1 MTRLPHVDSARRC
14 FLDAKTFL
22 DAKSGCHWPARLA
35 LAAGLA
41 VLAPLGASAQTTD
54 QLVKGA
60 TDTSNVLNYG
70 MGYNLQRFSPLTQIN
85 KDNAKNLVPVWNYSL
100 ADDRSEESQPLVYQG
115 VIYVTS
121 NSATMAVD
129 VKTGKQ
135 IWKTKV
141 EYPAETPRIVC
152 CGIINRGAAI
162 HEGKLFRTTLDA
174 NVIALDAKTGKE
186 LWRQKAADIKEGYSM
201 TVAPLVADGV
211 VLTGISGAEFGTRG
225 FIDGWDPETGKHL
238 WRTYTVP
245 SPDEPGG
252 DTWKGDTWKLGGGS
266 TWITGSYDPEL
277 NTVYW
282 GVGNP
287 GPFNAA
293 VRPGDNLYTCA
304 VLALE
309 PKTGKIKWHYQF
321 SPNNPFDY
329 DSVAEMVLADLNVEG
344 KPTKVLMD
352 ANRNGFFYV
361 LDRTNGKLLAAN
373 PYVKV
378 NWASS
383 IDMKTGR
390 PVETD
395 VVKDAREG
403 KKVVVYPSIL
413 GGKNWEPMSF
423 NPQTGLAYANTLA
436 FGGHYKTEPATYKA
450 GEWYVGM
457 DLTDLWDWPQGP
469 RGHLTA
475 IDPMTGKAKWEVPS
489 DIPRFS
495 GVLSTAG
502 GVVFSGQLTGEFE
515 AFDAN
520 DGKKLWQF
528 QTGSGIEGQ
537 PVTWQQDG
545 IQYVAVTSGY
555 GGVYSLFSGDE
566 RLANIPAGGSLWV
579 FAVKTQ

>member
-1 MTRLPHVDSARRC
+1 MKRFVFAACAILLTPFGAHAQSA
-14 FLDAKTFL
+14 
-22 DAKSGCHWPARLA
+22 
-35 LAAGLA
+35 
-41 VLAPLGASAQTTD
+41 D
-54 QLVKGA
+54 QLIKGS

-70 MGYNLQRFSPLTQIN
+70 MGYNLQRFSPLTQISRDN
-85 KDNAKNLVPVWNYSL
+85 VKDLVPVWNYSF

-115 VIYVTS
+115 VIYVTT
-121 NSATMAVD
+121 NAATMAID
-129 VKTGKQ
+129 AKTGKQ

-141 EYPAETPRIVC
+141 EYPPETPRLTC

-162 HEGKLFRTTLDA
+162 QDGKLFRTTLDA
-174 NVIALDAKTGKE
+174 NVIALDMKTGKE
-186 LWRQKAADIKEGYSM
+186 LWRQKAAEIKEGYSM
-201 TVAPLVADGV
+201 TVAPLIADGV
-211 VLTGISGAEFGTRG
+211 VLTGVSGAEFGTRD

-238 WRTYTVP
+238 WRTYSIPT
-245 SPDEPGG
+245 PDEPGG

-277 NTVYW
+277 KTVYW
-282 GVGNP
+282 GIGNP

-293 VRPGDNLYTCA
+293 GRPGDNLFTCS
-304 VLALE
+304 VVALD
-309 PKTGKIKWHYQF
+309 PKTGKMKWHYQF

-329 DSVAEMVLADLNVEG
+329 DAVAEMVLADIKVDG

-361 LDRTNGKLLAAN
+361 LDRTDGKLLAAN

-378 NWASS
+378 NWASG

-390 PVETD
+390 PIETD
-395 VVKDAREG
+395 VTKDAREG
-403 KKVVVYPSIL
+403 KKVTVYPSIL

-423 NPQTGLAYANTLA
+423 NPQTGLAYANTLL
-436 FGGHYKTEPATYKA
+436 FGGHYKTEPAVYKA
-450 GEWYVGM
+450 GEFYLGM
-457 DLTDLWDWPQGP
+457 DLTDLWDWGTGP
-469 RGHLTA
+469 RGALKA
-475 IDPMTGKAKWEVPS
+475 IDPLTGKAKWEVPS

-520 DGKKLWQF
+520 SGKKLWQF

-545 IQYVAVTSGY
+545 VQYVAVASGY

-566 RLANIPAGGSLWV
+566 RLAKVPPGGSLWV
-579 FAVKTQ
+579 FAVKSK

>member
-1 MTRLPHVDSARRC
+1 MKRI
-14 FLDAKTFL
+14 
-22 DAKSGCHWPARLA
+22 A
-35 LAAGLA
+35 LAVSLA
-41 VLAPLGASAQTTD
+41 VLASHGASAQTAD
-54 QLVKGA
+54 ELVKGA

-70 MGYNLQRFSPLTQIN
+70 MGYNLQRFSPLTQIS
-85 KDNAKNLVPVWNYSL
+85 KDNVKDLVPVWNYSL
-100 ADDRSEESQPLVYQG
+100 ADDRSEESQPIIYQG
-115 VIYVTS
+115 TLYITTH
-121 NSATMAVD
+121 NATMAID
-129 VKTGKQ
+129 AKTGKQ

-152 CGIINRGAAI
+152 CGIINRGAALYD
-162 HEGKLFRTTLDA
+162 GKLFRTTLDA

-211 VLTGISGAEFGTRG
+211 VLTGMSGAEFGTRG
-225 FIDGWDPETGKHL
+225 FIDGWDPATGKRL

-282 GVGNP
+282 GIGNP

-293 VRPGDNLYTCA
+293 VRPGDNLYTCS
-304 VLALE
+304 VLALD

-329 DSVAEMVLADLNVEG
+329 DSVAEMVLADLPVDG

-378 NWASS
+378 NWASG
-383 IDMKTGR
+383 IDMKTGK
-390 PVETD
+390 PIETD
-395 VVKDAREG
+395 VTTGAREG
-403 KKVVVYPSIL
+403 KKVTVFPSIL

-423 NPQTGLAYANTLA
+423 NPQTGLAYANTLV

-450 GEWYVGM
+450 GEWYLGM
-457 DLTDLWDWPQGP
+457 DLTDTWEWGDGP
-469 RGHLTA
+469 RGQLKA
-475 IDPMTGKAKWEVPS
+475 IDPMTGKAKWEQPS

-515 AFDAN
+515 AFDA
-520 DGKKLWQF
+520 DSGKKLWQF

-545 IQYVAVTSGY
+545 VQYVAVASGY

-566 RLANIPAGGSLWV
+566 RLAKVPTGGSLWV
-579 FAVKTQ
+579 FAVKN

>member
-1 MTRLPHVDSARRC
+1 MNRFA
-14 FLDAKTFL
+14 F
-22 DAKSGCHWPARLA
+22 
-35 LAAGLA
+35 AACAIL
-41 VLAPLGASAQTTD
+41 LAPLSANAQTAD

-70 MGYNLQRFSPLTQIN
+70 MGYNLQRFSPLKQIN
-85 KDNAKNLVPVWNYSL
+85 RDNAKNLVPVWNYSY

-115 VIYVTS
+115 VIYVTT

-141 EYPAETPRIVC
+141 EYPPETPRIVC

-162 HEGKLFRTTLDA
+162 QDGKLFRTTLDA
-174 NVIALDAKTGKE
+174 NVIAIDMKTGKE

-201 TVAPLVADGV
+201 TIAPLVADGV
-211 VLTGISGAEFGTRG
+211 VMTGVSGAEFGTRD

-238 WRTYTVP
+238 WRTYSVP

-252 DTWKGDTWKLGGGS
+252 DTWKGDSWKLGGGS
-266 TWITGSYDPEL
+266 TWITGSYDPDL
-277 NTVYW
+277 KTVYW
-282 GVGNP
+282 GIGNP

-293 VRPGDNLYTCA
+293 VRPGDNLYTCS
-304 VLALE
+304 VVALD

-329 DSVAEMVLADLNVEG
+329 DSVAEMVLADINVDG

-378 NWASS
+378 NWATG

-390 PVETD
+390 PIETD
-395 VVKDAREG
+395 VTKDAREG
-403 KKVVVYPSIL
+403 KKVTVFPSIL

-423 NPQTGLAYANTLA
+423 NPDTGLAYANTLL
-436 FGGHYKTEPATYKA
+436 FGGHYKAVPATYKA

-457 DLTDLWDWPQGP
+457 DLTDLWEWGTGP
-469 RGHLTA
+469 RGALKA
-475 IDPMTGKAKWEVPS
+475 IDPMTGKAKWEAPS

-515 AFDAN
+515 AFDA
-520 DGKKLWQF
+520 DSGKKLWQF

-537 PVTWQQDG
+537 PVTWEQDG
-545 IQYVAVTSGY
+545 TQYVAVSTGI

-566 RLANIPAGGSLWV
+566 RLAKVPPGGSLWV
-579 FAVKTQ
+579 FAVKK

>member
-1 MTRLPHVDSARRC
+1 MRVI
-14 FLDAKTFL
+14 
-22 DAKSGCHWPARLA
+22 A
-35 LAAGLA
+35 LAASLA
-41 VLAPLGASAQTTD
+41 ILAPIGVSAQTTD

-85 KDNAKNLVPVWNYSL
+85 KENAKDLVPVWNYSL
-100 ADDRSEESQPLVYQG
+100 ADDRSEETQPLVYQG

-135 IWKTKV
+135 IWKAKI
-141 EYPAETPRIVC
+141 EYPPETSRVVC

-162 HEGKLFRTTLDA
+162 FEGKLFRTTLDA
-174 NVIALDAKTGKE
+174 NVIALEAKTGKE
-186 LWRQKAADIKEGYSM
+186 LWRQKAAEVKEGYSM

-211 VLTGISGAEFGTRG
+211 VLTGVSGGEFGIRG

-238 WRTYTVP
+238 WRTHTIP
-245 SPDEPGG
+245 TPDEPGG
-252 DTWKGDTWKLGGGS
+252 DTWKGDTWKIGGGP

-277 NTVYW
+277 KTVYW

-287 GPFNAA
+287 GPYDSAP
-293 VRPGDNLYTCA
+293 RPGDNLYTCS
-304 VLALE
+304 VLALDA
-309 PKTGKIKWHYQF
+309 KTGKIKWHYQF

-329 DSVAEMVLADLNVEG
+329 DAVAEMVLADIKIDG

-383 IDMKTGR
+383 IDMRTGR

-395 VVKDAREG
+395 VSKDAREG
-403 KKVVVYPSIL
+403 KKVVVYPSVL
-413 GGKNWEPMSF
+413 GGKNWEPMSY

-436 FGGHYKTEPATYKA
+436 FGGHYKTEPVTYKA
-450 GEWYVGM
+450 GEWYLGM
-457 DLTDLWDWPQGP
+457 DLTDLFDWGTGP
-469 RGHLTA
+469 RGHLKA
-475 IDPMTGKAKWEVPS
+475 IDPLTGKAKWEAPS

-537 PVTWQQDG
+537 PVTWEQDG

-566 RLANIPAGGSLWV
+566 RLAQVPTGGSLWL
-579 FAVKTQ
+579 FSVKKP

>member
-1 MTRLPHVDSARRC
+1 MKRI
-14 FLDAKTFL
+14 
-22 DAKSGCHWPARLA
+22 A
-35 LAAGLA
+35 LAASLVILA
-41 VLAPLGASAQTTD
+41 SYGASAQTTE

-70 MGYNLQRFSPLTQIN
+70 MGYNLQRFSTLNQIN
-85 KDNAKNLVPVWNYSL
+85 KDTIKNLVPVWNYSL
-100 ADDRSEESQPLVYQG
+100 NDDRSEESQPLVYQG
-115 VIYVTS
+115 VIYLTTH
-121 NSATMAVD
+121 NATIAVD
-129 VKTGKQ
+129 AKTGKQ
-135 IWKTKV
+135 IWKSKV

-152 CGIINRGAAI
+152 CGIINRGAALYD
-162 HEGKLFRTTLDA
+162 GKVFRTTLDA

-211 VLTGISGAEFGTRG
+211 VITGISGAEFGTRG
-225 FIDGWDPETGKHL
+225 FIDGWDPATGKRL
-238 WRTYTVP
+238 WRTYSIPT
-245 SPDEPGG
+245 PDEPGG

-282 GVGNP
+282 GIGNP

-293 VRPGDNLYTCA
+293 VRPGDNLYTCS
-304 VLALE
+304 VLALD

-329 DSVAEMVLADLNVEG
+329 DSVAEMVLADMNVEG

-378 NWASS
+378 NWATG

-390 PVETD
+390 PIETD
-395 VVKDAREG
+395 VAKDARDG
-403 KKVVVYPSIL
+403 KKVTVYPSIL
-413 GGKNWEPMSF
+413 GGKNWEPMSY

-436 FGGHYKTEPATYKA
+436 FGGKYKAEPVTYKQ
-450 GEWYVGM
+450 GEWYLGM
-457 DLTDLWDWPQGP
+457 DLTDPWEWGDGP
-469 RGHLTA
+469 RGHLKA
-475 IDPMTGKAKWEVPS
+475 IDPLTGKAKWEAPS

-502 GVVFSGQLTGEFE
+502 GVVFTGALTGEFE
-515 AFDAN
+515 AFDA
-520 DGKKLWQF
+520 DTGKKLWQF

-545 IQYVAVTSGY
+545 VQYVAVTSGY

-566 RLANIPAGGSLWV
+566 RLGKVPPGGSLWV
-579 FAVKTQ
+579 FAVKH

>member
-1 MTRLPHVDSARRC
+1 MIRSA
-14 FLDAKTFL
+14 LLAAVLSATTSL
-22 DAKSGCHWPARLA
+22 VA
-35 LAAGLA
+35 LAQTAEDLKNDA
-41 VLAPLGASAQTTD
+41 NTPDDVL
-54 QLVKGA
+54 V
-60 TDTSNVLNYG
+60 YG
-70 MGYNLQRFSPLTQIN
+70 MGYQGQRYSSLTQIN
-85 KDNAKNLVPVWNYSL
+85 KQNVGKLVPVWSYSL
-100 ADDRSEESQPLVYQG
+100 NDLQGGEGFPIVKDG
-115 VIYVTS
+115 VIYVTTH
-121 NSATMAVD
+121 NATSAVD
-129 VKTGKQ
+129 AVTGKA
-135 IWKTKV
+135 IWRV
-141 EYPAETPRIVC
+141 VHEYPPETLRVVC
-152 CGIINRGAAI
+152 CGIVNRGAAI
-162 HEGKLFRTTLDA
+162 FDGKLFRTTLDA

-211 VLTGISGAEFGTRG
+211 VITGISGAEYGTRG
-225 FIDGWDPETGKHL
+225 FIDGWDPATGKHL
-238 WRTYTVP
+238 WRTHSIP

-266 TWITGSYDPEL
+266 TWITGSYDAEL

-282 GVGNP
+282 GIGNP
-287 GPFNAA
+287 GPFNSA
-293 VRPGDNLYTCA
+293 VRPGDNLYTCS
-304 VLALE
+304 VLALD
-309 PKTGKIKWHYQF
+309 PKNGKIKWHFQF

-329 DSVAEMVLADLNVEG
+329 DSVAEMVLADMNVEG

-378 NWASS
+378 NWATG

-390 PVETD
+390 PIETD
-395 VVKDAREG
+395 ITKDARDG

-436 FGGHYKTEPATYKA
+436 FGGHYKSEPAIYKA
-450 GEWYVGM
+450 GELYLGM
-457 DLTDLWDWPQGP
+457 DLTDVWEWGDGP
-469 RGHLTA
+469 RGHLKA
-475 IDPMTGKAKWEVPS
+475 IDPMTGKTKWEAAS

-502 GVVFSGQLTGEFE
+502 GVVFTGALTGEFE
-515 AFDAN
+515 AFDA
-520 DGKKLWQF
+520 DSGKKLWQF

-545 IQYVAVTSGY
+545 VQYVAVTSGY
-555 GGVYSLFSGDE
+555 GGVYSIFSGDE
-566 RLANIPAGGSLWV
+566 RLAQVPTGGSLWV
-579 FAVKTQ
+579 FAVKN

>member
-1 MTRLPHVDSARRC
+1 MKRI
-14 FLDAKTFL
+14 
-22 DAKSGCHWPARLA
+22 A
-35 LAAGLA
+35 LAASLVILA
-41 VLAPLGASAQTTD
+41 SCGASAQTAD

-85 KDNAKNLVPVWNYSL
+85 KDTAKNLVPVWNYSF

-115 VIYVTS
+115 VIYVTTH
-121 NSATMAVD
+121 NATMAVD
-129 VKTGKQ
+129 AKTGKQ
-135 IWKTKV
+135 VWKTKV

-152 CGIINRGAAI
+152 CGIINRGAALFD
-162 HEGKLFRTTLDA
+162 GKVFRTTLDA
-174 NVIALDAKTGKE
+174 HVIALDAKTGKE

-225 FIDGWDPETGKHL
+225 FIDGWDPATGKHL
-238 WRTYTVP
+238 WRTHTVP

-287 GPFNAA
+287 GPFNSA

-329 DSVAEMVLADLNVEG
+329 DSVAEMVLADMNIEG

-378 NWASS
+378 NWATGV
-383 IDMKTGR
+383 DMKTGR
-390 PVETD
+390 PIETD
-395 VVKDAREG
+395 VSKDAREG
-403 KKVVVYPSIL
+403 KKVEVYPSIL
-413 GGKNWEPMSF
+413 GGKNWEPMSY

-436 FGGHYKTEPATYKA
+436 FGGNYKAEPATYKQ
-450 GEWYVGM
+450 GEWYLGM
-457 DLTDLWDWPQGP
+457 DLTDIWVWGNGP
-469 RGHLTA
+469 RGHLKA
-475 IDPMTGKAKWEVPS
+475 IDPMTGKTKWEQPS

-495 GVLSTAG
+495 GVMSTAG

-515 AFDAN
+515 AFDA
-520 DGKKLWQF
+520 DSGKKLWSF

-537 PVTWQQDG
+537 PITWQQDG
-545 IQYVAVTSGY
+545 VQYVAVASGY
-555 GGVYSLFSGDE
+555 GGVYSIFSGDE
-566 RLANIPAGGSLWV
+566 RLANVPTGGSLWV
-579 FAVKTQ
+579 FAVKN

>member
-1 MTRLPHVDSARRC
+1 M
-14 FLDAKTFL
+14 K
-22 DAKSGCHWPARLA
+22 GIA

-41 VLAPLGASAQTTD
+41 ILAPFGASAQTAD

-70 MGYNLQRFSPLTQIN
+70 MGYNLQRYSTLTQIN
-85 KDNAKNLVPVWNYSL
+85 KDTVKNLTPVWNYSL
-100 ADDRSEESQPLVYQG
+100 ADDRSEESQPIVYQG
-115 VIYVTS
+115 VIYITS

-141 EYPAETPRIVC
+141 EYPPETPRIVC

-162 HEGKLFRTTLDA
+162 LDGKLFRTTLDA

-201 TVAPLVADGV
+201 TMAPLVAEGV
-211 VLTGISGAEFGTRG
+211 IMTGVSGAEFGTRD
-225 FIDGWDPETGKHL
+225 FIDGWDPADGKHL

-252 DTWKGDTWKLGGGS
+252 DTWKGDTWKFGGGS
-266 TWITGSYDPEL
+266 TWITGSYDPDL
-277 NTVYW
+277 KTVYW

-293 VRPGDNLYTCA
+293 GRPGDNLYTCS
-304 VLALE
+304 VLALDA
-309 PKTGKIKWHYQF
+309 KTGKIKWHYQF

-329 DSVAEMVLADLNVEG
+329 DSVAEMVLADIKIAG

-378 NWASS
+378 NWATS
-383 IDMKTGR
+383 IDLKTGR

-395 VVKDAREG
+395 ITKDAREG
-403 KKVVVYPSIL
+403 KKVTVYPSIL
-413 GGKNWEPMSF
+413 GGKNWEPMSYD
-423 NPQTGLAYANTLA
+423 PQTGLAYANTLA

-450 GEWYVGM
+450 GEWYIGM
-457 DLTDLWDWPQGP
+457 DLTDVWEWGTGP
-469 RGHLTA
+469 RGHLSA
-475 IDPMTGKAKWEVPS
+475 IDPMTGKAKWEAPS

-515 AFDAN
+515 AFDAAN
-520 DGKKLWQF
+520 GKKLWQF

-545 IQYVAVTSGY
+545 VQYVAVTSGY

-566 RLANIPAGGSLWV
+566 RLAKVPTGGSLWV
-579 FAVKTQ
+579 FAVKK

>member
-1 MTRLPHVDSARRC
+1 MKRI
-14 FLDAKTFL
+14 
-22 DAKSGCHWPARLA
+22 A

-41 VLAPLGASAQTTD
+41 IFASHGASAQSAD

-60 TDTSNVLNYG
+60 TDTANVLNYG

-85 KDNAKNLVPVWNYSL
+85 KDNAKNLVPVWNYSF

-115 VIYVTS
+115 VFYVTTH
-121 NSATMAVD
+121 NATMAVD
-129 VKTGKQ
+129 AKTGKQ
-135 IWKTKV
+135 IWKSKID
-141 EYPAETPRIVC
+141 YPAETPRVVC
-152 CGIINRGAAI
+152 CGIINRGAALFD
-162 HEGKLFRTTLDA
+162 GKVFRTTLDA

-211 VLTGISGAEFGTRG
+211 VITGISGAEFGTRG
-225 FIDGWDPETGKHL
+225 FIDGWDPATGKHL
-238 WRTYTVP
+238 WRTHTVP
-245 SPDEPGG
+245 TPDEPGG

-266 TWITGSYDPEL
+266 TWITGSYDPEQ
-277 NTVYW
+277 NTVFW

-293 VRPGDNLYTCA
+293 VRPGDNLYTCS
-304 VLALE
+304 VLALD
-309 PKTGKIKWHYQF
+309 PKTGKMKWHFQF

-329 DSVAEMVLADLNVEG
+329 DAVAEMVLADMNVEG
-344 KPTKVLMD
+344 KPTKVLMN

-361 LDRTNGKLLAAN
+361 LDRSNGKLLAAN

-383 IDMKTGR
+383 IDLKTGK

-395 VVKDAREG
+395 VTRDAREG
-403 KKVVVYPSIL
+403 KKVTVYPSIL
-413 GGKNWEPMSF
+413 GGKNWQPMSF
-423 NPQTGLAYANTLA
+423 NPQTGLAYANTLV

-450 GEWYVGM
+450 GEWYLGM
-457 DLTDLWDWPQGP
+457 DLTDLWDWPEGP
-469 RGHLTA
+469 RGQLKA
-475 IDPMTGKAKWEVPS
+475 IDPMTGKTKWEQPS

-502 GVVFSGQLTGEFE
+502 GVVFSGKLTGEFE
-515 AFDAN
+515 AFDA
-520 DGKKLWQF
+520 DSGKKLWQF

-545 IQYVAVTSGY
+545 VQYVAVTSGY

-566 RLANIPAGGSLWV
+566 RLANVPAGGSLWV
-579 FAVKTQ
+579 FAVKN

>member
-1 MTRLPHVDSARRC
+1 MKRFAM
-14 FLDAKTFL
+14 
-22 DAKSGCHWPARLA
+22 
-35 LAAGLA
+35 AAGL
-41 VLAPLGASAQTTD
+41 VMLASTCASAQSTE

-70 MGYNLQRFSPLTQIN
+70 MGYNLQRFSTLNQIN
-85 KDNAKNLVPVWNYSL
+85 KDTVKNLVPVWNYSFN
-100 ADDRSEESQPLVYQG
+100 DDRSEESQPIVYQG
-115 VIYVTS
+115 VIYVTTH
-121 NSATMAVD
+121 NATMAVD

-135 IWKTKV
+135 IWKSKI

-152 CGIINRGAAI
+152 CGIINRGVAI

-174 NVIALDAKTGKE
+174 NVIAIDAKNGKE

-211 VLTGISGAEFGTRG
+211 VITGISGAEFGTRG
-225 FIDGWDPETGKHL
+225 FIDGWDPATGKHL
-238 WRTYTVP
+238 WRTHSIP

-277 NTVYW
+277 KTVYW
-282 GVGNP
+282 GIGNP
-287 GPFNAA
+287 GPFNSA
-293 VRPGDNLYTCA
+293 VRPGDNLYTCS
-304 VLALE
+304 VLALD

-329 DSVAEMVLADLNVEG
+329 DAVAEMVLADVNIEG
-344 KPTKVLMD
+344 KPTKTLMN

-378 NWASS
+378 NWATG

-390 PVETD
+390 PIETD
-395 VVKDAREG
+395 ISKDAREG
-403 KKVVVYPSIL
+403 KKVTVYPSIL

-436 FGGHYKTEPATYKA
+436 FGGRYKTEPVTYKQ
-450 GEWYVGM
+450 GEWYLGM
-457 DLTDLWDWPQGP
+457 DLTDLWEYGDGP
-469 RGHLTA
+469 RGHLKA
-475 IDPMTGKAKWEVPS
+475 IDPMTGKSKWEAPS

-502 GVVFSGQLTGEFE
+502 GVVFSGALTGEFE
-515 AFDAN
+515 AFDA
-520 DGKKLWQF
+520 DTGKKLWQF

-545 IQYVAVTSGY
+545 VQYVAVTSGY

-566 RLANIPAGGSLWV
+566 RLAQVPPGGSLWV
-579 FAVKTQ
+579 FAVKQ

>member
-1 MTRLPHVDSARRC
+1 MMRRI
-14 FLDAKTFL
+14 
-22 DAKSGCHWPARLA
+22 A
-35 LAAGLA
+35 LAASLVILA
-41 VLAPLGASAQTTD
+41 SYGASAQTNE

-70 MGYNLQRFSPLTQIN
+70 MGYNLQRFSTLNQIN
-85 KDNAKNLVPVWNYSL
+85 KDTVKNLVPVWNYSL
-100 ADDRSEESQPLVYQG
+100 NDDRSEESQPLVYQG
-115 VIYVTS
+115 VLYVTTH
-121 NSATMAVD
+121 NATIAID
-129 VKTGKQ
+129 AKTGKQ

-152 CGIINRGAAI
+152 CGIINRGAALYD
-162 HEGKLFRTTLDA
+162 GKLFRTTLDA

-186 LWRQKAADIKEGYSM
+186 LWREKAADIKEGYSM

-211 VLTGISGAEFGTRG
+211 VITGISGAEFGTRG
-225 FIDGWDPETGKHL
+225 FIDGWDPATGKKL
-238 WRTYTVP
+238 WRTYTIP
-245 SPDEPGG
+245 TPDEPGG

-266 TWITGSYDPEL
+266 TWITGSYDAEL

-282 GVGNP
+282 GIGNP

-293 VRPGDNLYTCA
+293 VRPGDNLYTCS
-304 VLALE
+304 VLALD

-329 DSVAEMVLADLNVEG
+329 DSVAEMVLADMNVEG

-373 PYVKV
+373 PYVNV
-378 NWASS
+378 NWATGV
-383 IDMKTGR
+383 DMKTGR
-390 PVETD
+390 PIETD
-395 VVKDAREG
+395 IVKDARDG
-403 KKVVVYPSIL
+403 KKVTVYPSIL

-436 FGGHYKTEPATYKA
+436 FGGKYKSEPATFKQ

-457 DLTDLWDWPQGP
+457 DLTDPWEWGTGP
-469 RGHLTA
+469 RGHLKA
-475 IDPMTGKAKWEVPS
+475 IDPMTGKAKWEAPS

-515 AFDAN
+515 AFDA
-520 DGKKLWQF
+520 DTGKKLWQF

-537 PVTWQQDG
+537 PITWQQDG
-545 IQYVAVTSGY
+545 VQYVAVNSGY

-566 RLANIPAGGSLWV
+566 RLAKVPPGGSLWV
-579 FAVKTQ
+579 FAVKN

>member
-1 MTRLPHVDSARRC
+1 MKRFAM
-14 FLDAKTFL
+14 
-22 DAKSGCHWPARLA
+22 
-35 LAAGLA
+35 AAGL
-41 VLAPLGASAQTTD
+41 VMLASSCANAQTSE

-70 MGYNLQRFSPLTQIN
+70 MGYNLQRFSTLNQIN
-85 KDNAKNLVPVWNYSL
+85 KDSVKNLVPVWNYSFN
-100 ADDRSEESQPLVYQG
+100 DDRSEESQPLVYQG

-121 NSATMAVD
+121 HNATMAVD
-129 VKTGKQ
+129 AKTGKQ
-135 IWKTKV
+135 IWKSKV

-152 CGIINRGAAI
+152 CGIINRGAALY
-162 HEGKLFRTTLDA
+162 EGKVFRTTLDA
-174 NVIALDAKTGKE
+174 NVIALDAKDGKE

-201 TVAPLVADGV
+201 TVAPLVADGIV
-211 VLTGISGAEFGTRG
+211 ITGISGAEFGTRG
-225 FIDGWDPETGKHL
+225 FIDGWDPATGKHL
-238 WRTYTVP
+238 WRTHSIP

-282 GVGNP
+282 GIGNP
-287 GPFNAA
+287 GPFNSA
-293 VRPGDNLYTCA
+293 VRPGDNLYTCS
-304 VLALE
+304 VLAMD

-329 DSVAEMVLADLNVEG
+329 DSVAEMVLADMNVEG

-378 NWASS
+378 NWATG

-390 PVETD
+390 PIETD
-395 VVKDAREG
+395 VSKDAREG
-403 KKVVVYPSIL
+403 KKVTVYPSIL

-436 FGGHYKTEPATYKA
+436 FGGRYKTEPATFKQ
-450 GEWYVGM
+450 GEWYLGM
-457 DLTDLWDWPQGP
+457 DLTDLWEWGDGP
-469 RGHLTA
+469 RGHLKA
-475 IDPMTGKAKWEVPS
+475 IDPMTGKAKWEAPS

-502 GVVFSGQLTGEFE
+502 GVVFSGALTGEFE
-515 AFDAN
+515 AFDA
-520 DGKKLWQF
+520 DTGKKLWQF

-545 IQYVAVTSGY
+545 VQYVAVTSGY

-566 RLANIPAGGSLWV
+566 RLAKVPPGGSLWV
-579 FAVKTQ
+579 FAVKQ

>member
-1 MTRLPHVDSARRC
+1 MKRIAMAIGVVTIVSH
-14 FLDAKTFL
+14 
-22 DAKSGCHWPARLA
+22 
-35 LAAGLA
+35 
-41 VLAPLGASAQTTD
+41 GASAQTSE
-54 QLVKGA
+54 QLVKGS

-70 MGYNLQRFSPLTQIN
+70 MGYNLNRFSTLNQVN
-85 KDNAKNLVPVWNYSL
+85 KDTVKNLVPVWNYSF

-115 VIYVTS
+115 VICVTTH
-121 NSATMAVD
+121 SATMAVD
-129 VKTGKQ
+129 AKTGKQ

-152 CGIINRGAAI
+152 CGIINRGAALFD
-162 HEGKLFRTTLDA
+162 GKVFRTTLDA
-174 NVIALDAKTGKE
+174 NVIALDAATGKE

-225 FIDGWDPETGKHL
+225 FIDGWDPATGKHL
-238 WRTYTVP
+238 WRTHTIP

-282 GVGNP
+282 GIGNP

-293 VRPGDNLYTCA
+293 VRPGDNLFTCS
-304 VLALE
+304 VLALD

-329 DSVAEMVLADLNVEG
+329 DSVAEMVLADMNIEG

-378 NWASS
+378 NWATG
-383 IDMKTGR
+383 IDLKTGK
-390 PVETD
+390 PIETD
-395 VVKDAREG
+395 VTKDAREG
-403 KKVVVYPSIL
+403 KKVTVFPSIL
-413 GGKNWEPMSF
+413 GGKNWEPMSY
-423 NPQTGLAYANTLA
+423 NPQTGMAYANTLA
-436 FGGHYKTEPATYKA
+436 FGGHYKAEPATYKA

-457 DLTDLWDWPQGP
+457 DLTDLWEWGNGP

-475 IDPMTGKAKWEVPS
+475 IEPLTGKIKWEAPS

-515 AFDAN
+515 AFDA
-520 DGKKLWQF
+520 DSGKKLWQF

-545 IQYVAVTSGY
+545 VQYVAVASGY
-555 GGVYSLFSGDE
+555 GGVYSLFAGDE
-566 RLANIPAGGSLWV
+566 RLAKVPPGGSLWV
-579 FAVKTQ
+579 FAIKQ

>member
-1 MTRLPHVDSARRC
+1 M
-14 FLDAKTFL
+14 
-22 DAKSGCHWPARLA
+22 
-35 LAAGLA
+35 
-41 VLAPLGASAQTTD
+41 
-54 QLVKGA
+54 
-60 TDTSNVLNYG
+60 
-70 MGYNLQRFSPLTQIN
+70 
-85 KDNAKNLVPVWNYSL
+85 PVWNYSL
-100 ADDRSEESQPLVYQG
+100 ADDRAEESQPIVYQG
-115 VIYVTS
+115 VLYVTTH
-121 NSATMAVD
+121 NATMAVD
-129 VKTGKQ
+129 AKTGKQ
-135 IWKTKV
+135 LWKTKV
-141 EYPAETPRIVC
+141 EYPPETPRIVC

-162 HEGKLFRTTLDA
+162 YDGKLFRTTLDA
-174 NVIALDAKTGKE
+174 HVISLDAKTCKE

-225 FIDGWDPETGKHL
+225 FIDGWDPATGKHL
-238 WRTYTVP
+238 WRTHTVP
-245 SPDEPGG
+245 TPDEPGG

-304 VLALE
+304 VLALD

-329 DSVAEMVLADLNVEG
+329 DSVAEMVLADINVEG

-378 NWASS
+378 NWATG
-383 IDMKTGR
+383 IDMKSGR

-395 VVKDAREG
+395 VSKEAREG

-423 NPQTGLAYANTLA
+423 NPQTGLAYANTLS
-436 FGGHYKTEPATYKA
+436 FGGRYKSEPATYKA
-450 GEWYVGM
+450 GEWYLGM
-457 DLTDLWDWPQGP
+457 DLTDLWEWPPAGEP
-469 RGHLTA
+469 RGHLKA
-475 IDPMTGKAKWEVPS
+475 IDPLTGKSKWEVGS
-489 DIPRFS
+489 AIPRFS

-545 IQYVAVTSGY
+545 VQYVAVTSGL

-566 RLANIPAGGSLWV
+566 RLANVPAGGSLWV
-579 FAVKTQ
+579 FAVKPQ